1 MASFRFTKKI
11 KRYAIASLLIPLIAI
26 NSCFLIYKFI
36 GDISERADL
45 YPNFNWS
52 LKKIVNTYEE
62 HQRKVFDLKEHKL
75 TNCSEYH
82 YGDYYVTSENKILPA
97 TIENVKLIKDLVKN
111 NKIKSAVRERTEK
124 IDYKCIKNHKSLYS
138 LIKKLS
144 FFEPLIVHAILYNPA
159 GFSKINNP
167 YLYGEVSISGTARY
181 FPATL
186 IFKP

>member
-1 MASFRFTKKI
+1 MPKIDRKLISKK
-11 KRYAIASLLIPLIAI
+11 AEVIA
-26 NSCFLIYKFI
+26 
-36 GDISERADL
+36 
-45 YPNFNWS
+45 S

-138 LIKKLS
+138 LIKKLI
-144 FFEPLIVHAILYNPA
+144 PQCH
-159 GFSKINNP
+159 
-167 YLYGEVSISGTARY
+167 
-181 FPATL
+181 L
-186 IFKP
+186 IFFKMEILKN